1 MILSIT
7 YLFIYY
13 ILYLFM
19 NSRLYNYKFCIV
31 YKNVPCSFISLGG
44 QFTRKIDE
52 LKFFKDGNNHWQLL
66 ILIN

>member
-1 MILSIT
+1 
-7 YLFIYY
+7 
-13 ILYLFM
+13 M

-52 LKFFKDGNNHWQLL
+52 LKFFKDGNNH
-66 ILIN
+66 